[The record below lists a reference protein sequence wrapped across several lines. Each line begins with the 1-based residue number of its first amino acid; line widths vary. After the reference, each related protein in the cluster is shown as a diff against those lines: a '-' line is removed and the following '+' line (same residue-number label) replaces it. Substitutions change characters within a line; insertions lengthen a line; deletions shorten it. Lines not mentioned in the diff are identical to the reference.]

1 VYASTTIRRNTSR
14 TISTTSSTTSSRTTS
29 VNGTTTVVD
38 AGSQRIA
45 DDTHLV
51 RLALT
56 SPGIDEYVHC
66 NSMVIAGTEPVLVD
80 VGPRVARREWLDQVA
95 SVVDLAD
102 VRWIFLSH
110 DDADHVGNLGLA
122 LASCPRATVVTSWL
136 ANRRMLGEVAIPPH
150 RQRWLRDGE
159 AFRAGDRRLV
169 AVRPP
174 LYDAPTTRGL
184 FDPTTGVYWA
194 ADAFGTPVTA
204 IVDSVADL
212 DPYDWAMG
220 AMTYASWLSPWHTM
234 LDPVRWAETL
244 DAVRRLRPSA
254 IASAH
259 GPLVPAHLV
268 ETAIGHLS
276 GLATQPLAPTPGQF
290 ELDDV
295 LAGVR

>member
-1 VYASTTIRRNTSR
+1 VNTSLRSRPNTGR
-14 TISTTSSTTSSRTTS
+14 TLTTA
-29 VNGTTTVVD
+29 VVD
-38 AGSQRIA
+38 AGSQQIA
-45 DDTHLV
+45 PDTHLI

-56 SPGIDEYVHC
+56 SPGVDEYVHC

-80 VGPRVARREWLDQVA
+80 VGPRIARREWLDQVS

-110 DDADHVGNLGLA
+110 DDADHVGNLALA
-122 LASCPRATVVTSWL
+122 LASCPRARVVTSWL
-136 ANRRMLGEVAIPPH
+136 ANRRMLGDVVIPPH

-169 AVRPP
+169 ALRPP

-204 IVDSVADL
+204 LVDSVGEL

-234 LDPVRWAETL
+234 LDPVRWGETL
-244 DAVRRLRPSA
+244 DALRRLRPSA

-259 GPLVPAHLV
+259 GPLVPGHLV
-268 ETAIGHLS
+268 DTAIGHLA
-276 GLATQPLAPTPGQF
+276 GLANQPLAPTPGQF
-290 ELDDV
+290 ELDHV